1 MGQIQSSL
9 NQLFLSSV
17 GAIGGV
23 AYGLKGGFNKPK
35 APNAD
40 TTPQPQVETTS
51 GMGNIAKIGRNYS
64 QTGSR
69 SYGAAAKA
77 VMSGND
83 AIAQKASARFITPEE
98 RIAQIKAA
106 TGLSVIAPKTEE
118 KKGGSK

>member
-1 MGQIQSSL
+1 MGMIQSSL
-9 NQLFLSSV
+9 NQLFLSGV
-17 GAIGGV
+17 GAVGGV
-23 AYGLKGGFNKPK
+23 AYGIKGAIKPK
-35 APNAD
+35 APTKEAS
-40 TTPQPQVETTS
+40 PQPQAETTS
-51 GMGNIAKIGRNYS
+51 SMGNIAKIGRNYS

-83 AIAQKASARFITPEE
+83 AIAQKASAKFMTPEE

-118 KKGGSK
+118 KKGGSN